1 MKRLNNLQ
9 EKLLKLFN
17 KKNRALHS
25 ALLKVITKNIKNK
38 DIKNILNKEII
49 SLCKKQNQLVDDTL
63 IYAFILVSKDKRKA
77 YKIIKENW
85 NDKHY
90 SDRIYK
96 DKVKLKKTIL
106 REISR
111 GINNKDNNEDIIK
124 RVSRR
129 LDISLNNSKRLVD
142 TEMTAVI
149 NRAQIEKAVKKGH
162 TKFEFVAIIDDR
174 TSDICRELNGKV
186 FNIDELKIGIN
197 SGPLHPHCR
206 SRIKTF

>member
-25 ALLKVITKNIKNK
+25 ALLKTISKEIKNK
-38 DIKNILNKEII
+38 DIKNILNKEIAGLYKGQI
-49 SLCKKQNQLVDDTL
+49 KLIDETLV
-63 IYAFILVSKDKRKA
+63 YAFILVNKDKRMA

-90 SDRIYK
+90 SERLYK
-96 DKVKLKKTIL
+96 DKLKLKKVL
-106 REISR
+106 MKEISR
-111 GINNKDNNEDIIK
+111 GTNNDNYEDVIK
-124 RVSRR
+124 RVSKR

-149 NRAQIEKAVKKGH
+149 NRAQIEKGIKKRH

-186 FNIDELKIGIN
+186 FNIDELNIGVN
-197 SGPLHPHCR
+197 AGPLHPYCR